1 MIKIVPDKE
10 GRLTQWDLNRK
21 VIVTG
26 YEGVAEV
33 HFASPGDD
41 HGAAELEKMQTEA
54 PAPTPTIEE
63 RVGKV
68 EEDAAII
75 RAILL
80 GEEGEK

>member
-1 MIKIVPDKE
+1 MNYRICENGIYRDMTPE
-10 GRLTQWDLNRK
+10 E
-21 VIVTG
+21 I
-26 YEGVAEV
+26 
-33 HFASPGDD
+33 
-41 HGAAELEKMQTEA
+41 AALEAQQTEA

-80 GEEGEK
+80 GEEEETK

>member
-21 VIVTG
+21 IIVTG

-41 HGAAELEKMQTEA
+41 HGAYVVKL
-54 PAPTPTIEE
+54 
-63 RVGKV
+63 V
-68 EEDAAII
+68 D
-75 RAILL
+75 
-80 GEEGEK
+80 GEFV

>member
-1 MIKIVPDKE
+1 MRKFVNGEYIE
-10 GRLTQWDLNRK
+10 LTA
-21 VIVTG
+21 
-26 YEGVAEV
+26 AEL
-33 HFASPGDD
+33 
-41 HGAAELEKMQTEA
+41 AELEKMQSES

-80 GEEGEK
+80 GEEEEAK

>member
-1 MIKIVPDKE
+1 MRKCVNGQIVDMTPE
-10 GRLTQWDLNRK
+10 EIAALEAQ
-21 VIVTG
+21 
-26 YEGVAEV
+26 
-33 HFASPGDD
+33 
-41 HGAAELEKMQTEA
+41 AAEQ

-80 GEEGEK
+80 GEEDGK